1 MMIQD
6 MTKTRLKEEVKTTHI
21 LIKENTE
28 LKRIKMETMYNRF
41 VNL

>member
-6 MTKTRLKEEVKTTHI
+6 MTKIRLKEEVKITLI

-28 LKRIKMETMYNRF
+28 PKRIKMETMYNKS

>member
-1 MMIQD
+1 MIQD
-6 MTKTRLKEEVKTTHI
+6 MTKIRLKEEVKITHI

-28 LKRIKMETMYNRF
+28 LKRIKMEIMYNKS